1 MPRTAPIRRCRAARV
16 STASVAATSM
26 ASMTRSIPFPALWR
40 SCRII
45 AASAGCTP
53 GAPPAIRRPA
63 TSTSRPSIPSA
74 SFLAPSPQWKSRTTG
89 SGRSPSIWAA
99 SRKPG
104 SPPMLQY
111 LLDLFRIKRALAP
124 SERMPVGLGIMA
136 KPAAKQFLEH
146 RFGDG
151 REEDIDLAEIRRARV
166 IQNKRRKALERLAY
180 DSGDLQS
187 VEHMTKICAG
197 ALAPSERM
205 PVGLGIMAKPVAK
218 QFLEH
223 RFGDGR
229 EEDIDLAEIRREL
242 DKADL
247 NNGKT
252 YYLPN
257 FGDELPKLFPQAKD
271 GDTITVRN
279 NFGWMN
285 YRFIKDRWYDCGFTP
300 APKFRCREIANNDAG
315 C

>member
-53 GAPPAIRRPA
+53 GAPPATRRPA

-151 REEDIDLAEIRRARV
+151 REEDIDLAEIRR
-166 IQNKRRKALERLAY
+166 
-180 DSGDLQS
+180 
-187 VEHMTKICAG
+187 
-197 ALAPSERM
+197 
-205 PVGLGIMAKPVAK
+205 
-218 QFLEH
+218 
-223 RFGDGR
+223 
-229 EEDIDLAEIRREL
+229 EL